1 MTKVNMEKGWWL
13 KMKKIEKP
21 KHMEEHTFE
30 NSNEE
35 LAFLL
40 YKAELNKELLS
51 FWKSLLK
58 EK

>member
-1 MTKVNMEKGWWL
+1 MR
-13 KMKKIEKP
+13 KIDKP
-21 KHMEEHTFE
+21 KYMNEHEFE
-30 NSNEE
+30 NSSEE

-58 EK
+58 DE

>member
-1 MTKVNMEKGWWL
+1 MTKINMEKGWWKSL
-13 KMKKIEKP
+13 KKIEKP
-21 KHMEEHTFE
+21 KYMEEHEFE
-30 NSNEE
+30 NSKEE

-58 EK
+58 DK